1 MKGGNDQEEGM
12 RYQAIVGKQPIQGQ
26 ATANVYPRYSSLTPP
41 FFGIYG
47 SSEMSRIRFFLEG
60 AKLAW
65 SKHWVKKVAEW
76 MVDLVI
82 VFVGVYAAFVL
93 NAYESGREQSDRRE
107 QLLTWL
113 DDYCGES
120 AANLENEQTLIEE
133 ALTDFNRRLNKGE
146 MPELAYIN
154 INSSYDSTFT
164 LSFFQAG
171 AGELLEVGTLRQL
184 RAVDKDSKLAA
195 EDIRHFQEL
204 TTSVLVP
211 QLNHERTFFYDPSSR
226 QLLPQY
232 AWYPTAFQ
240 DMVDYC
246 NKIRPEIDELRK
258 RINEERKRS
267 R

>member
-1 MKGGNDQEEGM
+1 MYPWHFQFD
-12 RYQAIVGKQPIQGQ
+12 
-26 ATANVYPRYSSLTPP
+26 TADFCEFYRSA
-41 FFGIYG
+41 
-47 SSEMSRIRFFLEG
+47 EMSGIRFFLKG
-60 AKLAW
+60 ANLTR
-65 SKHWVKKVAEW
+65 SKRWLKRVAEW

-93 NAYESGREQSDRRE
+93 NAYESRREQSDRRA

-171 AGELLEVGTLRQL
+171 AGDLLEVGTLRQL

-195 EDIRHFQEL
+195 EDIKHFQEL

-211 QLNHERTFFYDPSSR
+211 QLITSGRFSMTPHLENCFLSMLGTRWRFRTW
-226 QLLPQY
+226 LI
-232 AWYPTAFQ
+232 TAT
-240 DMVDYC
+240 
-246 NKIRPEIDELRK
+246 
-258 RINEERKRS
+258 
-267 R
+267 

>member
-1 MKGGNDQEEGM
+1 
-12 RYQAIVGKQPIQGQ
+12 
-26 ATANVYPRYSSLTPP
+26 
-41 FFGIYG
+41 
-47 SSEMSRIRFFLEG
+47 MSGIRFFLPG
-60 AKLAW
+60 VKLTW
-65 SKHWVKKVAEW
+65 SKRWLERILEW

-93 NAYESGREQSDRRE
+93 NAYESSREQRDRRD

-113 DDYCGES
+113 DDYCNES
-120 AANLENEQTLIEE
+120 ATNLENEKTLIEE
-133 ALTDFNRRLNKGE
+133 AIADFNSRLDKGE
-146 MPELAYIN
+146 MPELEYVN
-154 INSSYDSTFT
+154 ISSSYDPSFT

-171 AGELLEVGTLRQL
+171 AGELLDVGTLRQL

-226 QLLPQY
+226 KLLPQY

-240 DMVDYC
+240 DIVDYC

-258 RINEERKRS
+258 RISEARTRNR
-267 R
+267 

>member
-1 MKGGNDQEEGM
+1 M
-12 RYQAIVGKQPIQGQ
+12 
-26 ATANVYPRYSSLTPP
+26 YSQYFQFASTN
-41 FFGIYG
+41 FWEFCQRAKM
-47 SSEMSRIRFFLEG
+47 SEPRFFLEG
-60 AKLAW
+60 VKLAW
-65 SKHWVKKVAEW
+65 SKPWLKRIAEW

-93 NAYESGREQSDRRE
+93 NAYESSREQSERRE
-107 QLLTWL
+107 QLLAWL

-120 AANLENEQTLIEE
+120 AANLEKEQTLIEE
-133 ALTDFNRRLNKGE
+133 ALTDFNRRLYKGE
-146 MPELAYIN
+146 MPELVYIN

-171 AGELLEVGTLRQL
+171 AGELLEVATLRQV

-195 EDIRHFQEL
+195 EDIKHFQEL
-204 TTSVLVP
+204 TTAVLVP
-211 QLNHERTFFYDPSSR
+211 QLNHERTFFYDTSSR
-226 QLLPQY
+226 QLLPEY

-258 RINEERKRS
+258 QIDRERKRN

>member
-1 MKGGNDQEEGM
+1 
-12 RYQAIVGKQPIQGQ
+12 
-26 ATANVYPRYSSLTPP
+26 VYPRYFQFDSTD
-41 FFGIYG
+41 FWEFYRN
-47 SSEMSRIRFFLEG
+47 SEMSGIRFFLEG
-60 AKLAW
+60 AKQAR
-65 SKHWVKKVAEW
+65 SKRWLRKIAEW

-93 NAYESGREQSDRRE
+93 NAYQSRREQQDRRE

-120 AANLENEQTLIEE
+120 AANLENERTLIEE
-133 ALTDFNRRLNKGE
+133 ATTDFNRRLNNGE
-146 MPELAYIN
+146 MPELVYVN
-154 INSSYDSTFT
+154 INSSYDSSFS

-171 AGELLEVGTLRQL
+171 AGELLDVGTLRQL

-195 EDIRHFQEL
+195 EDIKHFQEL

-211 QLNHERTFFYDPSSR
+211 QLNHERTFFYNPLSR
-226 QLLPQY
+226 ELLPQY

-258 RINEERKRS
+258 RINEERKRNS

>member
-1 MKGGNDQEEGM
+1 
-12 RYQAIVGKQPIQGQ
+12 
-26 ATANVYPRYSSLTPP
+26 
-41 FFGIYG
+41 
-47 SSEMSRIRFFLEG
+47 MSGIRFFLEG

-65 SKHWVKKVAEW
+65 SKHWLRRIAEW

-93 NAYESGREQSDRRE
+93 NAYQSRREQQDRRE

-120 AANLENEQTLIEE
+120 AANLENEKTLIEE
-133 ALTDFNRRLNKGE
+133 ATTDFNRRLNKGE
-146 MPELAYIN
+146 MPELAYVN
-154 INSSYDSTFT
+154 INSSYDSSFS

-171 AGELLEVGTLRQL
+171 AGELLDVDTLRQL

-195 EDIRHFQEL
+195 EDIKHFQEL

-211 QLNHERTFFYDPSSR
+211 QLNHEAAFFYNTSSR
-226 QLLPQY
+226 ELLPQY

-258 RINEERKRS
+258 RINEERKRNS

>member
-1 MKGGNDQEEGM
+1 
-12 RYQAIVGKQPIQGQ
+12 
-26 ATANVYPRYSSLTPP
+26 
-41 FFGIYG
+41 
-47 SSEMSRIRFFLEG
+47 MSGIRFFLEG

-65 SKHWVKKVAEW
+65 SKPWLKRIAEW

-93 NAYESGREQSDRRE
+93 NAHESRREQSERRE
-107 QLLTWL
+107 QLLAWL
-113 DDYCGES
+113 DDYCVES
-120 AANLENEQTLIEE
+120 AASLENEQTLIDE

-146 MPELAYIN
+146 MPELVYIN
-154 INSSYDSTFT
+154 VNSSYDSTFS

-171 AGELLEVGTLRQL
+171 AGELLEVDTLRQV
-184 RAVDKDSKLAA
+184 RAVEKDSKLAA

-204 TTSVLVP
+204 SASVLVP
-211 QLNHERTFFYDPSSR
+211 QLNHERTFFYDPATR
-226 QLLPQY
+226 TLLPQY
-232 AWYPTAFQ
+232 AWYPAAFQ

-258 RINEERKRS
+258 RINEERKRN

>member
-1 MKGGNDQEEGM
+1 
-12 RYQAIVGKQPIQGQ
+12 
-26 ATANVYPRYSSLTPP
+26 
-41 FFGIYG
+41 
-47 SSEMSRIRFFLEG
+47 MSGIRFFLEG
-60 AKLAW
+60 VKLGW
-65 SKHWVKKVAEW
+65 HQRWLKRITEW

-93 NAYESGREQSDRRE
+93 NAYQSGREQSERRK
-107 QLLTWL
+107 QLLAWL
-113 DDYCGES
+113 DDYCSES
-120 AANLENEQTLIEE
+120 AANLEKEQTLIEE
-133 ALTDFNRRLNKGE
+133 ALTDFNRRLYKGE
-146 MPELAYIN
+146 MPELVYIN

-171 AGELLEVGTLRQL
+171 AGELLEVGTLRQV

-195 EDIRHFQEL
+195 EDIKHFQEL

-211 QLNHERTFFYDPSSR
+211 QLNHERTFFYDTSSR

-246 NKIRPEIDELRK
+246 NKIRPEIDELRRRIDLELK
-258 RINEERKRS
+258 RNR
-267 R
+267 

>member
-1 MKGGNDQEEGM
+1 
-12 RYQAIVGKQPIQGQ
+12 
-26 ATANVYPRYSSLTPP
+26 
-41 FFGIYG
+41 
-47 SSEMSRIRFFLEG
+47 
-60 AKLAW
+60 
-65 SKHWVKKVAEW
+65 
-76 MVDLVI
+76 
-82 VFVGVYAAFVL
+82 
-93 NAYESGREQSDRRE
+93 
-107 QLLTWL
+107 LLTWL

-120 AANLENEQTLIEE
+120 SANLENEQKLIEE
-133 ALTDFNRRLNKGE
+133 ALTDFNRRLYKGE

-154 INSSYDSTFT
+154 INSSYDSTFS

-171 AGELLEVGTLRQL
+171 GGELLDVATLRQV

-195 EDIRHFQEL
+195 EDIKHFQEL

-226 QLLPQY
+226 ELLPQY

-258 RINEERKRS
+258 RINEERR
-267 R
+267 RNR

>member
-1 MKGGNDQEEGM
+1 MQ
-12 RYQAIVGKQPIQGQ
+12 
-26 ATANVYPRYSSLTPP
+26 
-41 FFGIYG
+41 
-47 SSEMSRIRFFLEG
+47 
-60 AKLAW
+60 
-65 SKHWVKKVAEW
+65 
-76 MVDLVI
+76 MV
-82 VFVGVYAAFVL
+82 
-93 NAYESGREQSDRRE
+93 
-107 QLLTWL
+107 
-113 DDYCGES
+113 GES
-120 AANLENEQTLIEE
+120 APRDSILGEIRKPSALEGP
-133 ALTDFNRRLNKGE
+133 F
-146 MPELAYIN
+146 MW
-154 INSSYDSTFT
+154 S
-164 LSFFQAG
+164 
-171 AGELLEVGTLRQL
+171 TLRQV

-258 RINEERKRS
+258 RIAEERKRN

>member
-1 MKGGNDQEEGM
+1 LAD
-12 RYQAIVGKQPIQGQ
+12 
-26 ATANVYPRYSSLTPP
+26 VYPRHFQFDSADFREFYRSA
-41 FFGIYG
+41 
-47 SSEMSRIRFFLEG
+47 EMSGIRFFLEG

-65 SKHWVKKVAEW
+65 SKPWLKRIAEW

-93 NAYESGREQSDRRE
+93 NAYESRREQRERRE
-107 QLLTWL
+107 QLLAWL
-113 DDYCGES
+113 DDYCVES
-120 AANLENEQTLIEE
+120 TANLENEQTLIEE

-146 MPELAYIN
+146 MPELVYIN
-154 INSSYDSTFT
+154 INSSYDSTFS

-171 AGELLEVGTLRQL
+171 AGELLEVGTLRQV

-204 TTSVLVP
+204 SASVLVP
-211 QLNHERTFFYDPSSR
+211 QLNHERTFFYDAATR
-226 QLLPQY
+226 TLLPQY
-232 AWYPTAFQ
+232 AWYPASFQ

-258 RINEERKRS
+258 RINEERKRN

>member
-1 MKGGNDQEEGM
+1 MYPWHFQFD
-12 RYQAIVGKQPIQGQ
+12 
-26 ATANVYPRYSSLTPP
+26 TADFCEFYRSA
-41 FFGIYG
+41 
-47 SSEMSRIRFFLEG
+47 EMSGIRFFLEG
-60 AKLAW
+60 ANLTR
-65 SKHWVKKVAEW
+65 SKRWLKRVAEW

-93 NAYESGREQSDRRE
+93 NAYESRREQSDRRA

-171 AGELLEVGTLRQL
+171 AGELLDVGTLRQL

-211 QLNHERTFFYDPSSR
+211 QLNHERKFFYDPSSR
-226 QLLPQY
+226 ELLPQY

-258 RINEERKRS
+258 RINEERKRN